1 MTPEKLRL
9 TLACCAVAITAGFL
23 AFVGIKSFNDGRIAV
38 STAEIAGIL
47 RAGLL
52 GREP

>member
-9 TLACCAVAITAGFL
+9 ILAACAIAVTAGFL

-52 GREP
+52 GTRP